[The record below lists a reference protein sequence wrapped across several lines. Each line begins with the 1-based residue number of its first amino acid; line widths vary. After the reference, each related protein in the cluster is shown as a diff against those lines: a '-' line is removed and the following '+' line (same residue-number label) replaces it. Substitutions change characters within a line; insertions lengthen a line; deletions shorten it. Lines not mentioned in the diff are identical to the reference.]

1 MYADS
6 ADPWR
11 FESSEYERQK
21 YAATLAA
28 LPRTRYENALE
39 IGCSIGVLTAQLA
52 PRCDALLA
60 VDVVDLAL
68 ERARRR
74 CRAWPHVEFRKMHLP
89 AEYPAGSFDLVVLSE
104 VGYYWSERDLALARE
119 RIIGGLAPGGHL
131 LLVHWTQPSPDYPLT
146 GDRVHQKFLDRPG
159 DLLRHLDGQRADTYR
174 LDLFAAPLSS
184 AGATATAGHAA
195 AADRASR
202 R

>member
-1 MYADS
+1 MTPHNIGPDASTPPEYFDRMYADS
-6 ADPWR
+6 DDPWR
-11 FESSEYERQK
+11 FESSEYELKK

-89 AEYPAGSFDLVVLSE
+89 AEYPVGSFDLVVLSE

-131 LLVHWTQPSPDYPLT
+131 LMVHWTQPSPDYPLT

-174 LDLFAAPLSS
+174 LDLFA
-184 AGATATAGHAA
+184 
-195 AADRASR
+195 R

>member
-1 MYADS
+1 MTPHNVGPSSSTPPEYFDRMYADS

-60 VDVVDLAL
+60 VDVVDRAL

-159 DLLRHLDGQRADTYR
+159 DLLRHLDGQRAETYR
-174 LDLFAAPLSS
+174 LDLFA
-184 AGATATAGHAA
+184 
-195 AADRASR
+195 R

>member
-1 MYADS
+1 MTPHNLGPGSSTPPEYFDRMYADS
-6 ADPWR
+6 DDPWR
-11 FESSEYERQK
+11 FESSEYERRK

-28 LPRTRYENALE
+28 LPRTRYEKALE

-74 CRAWPHVEFRKMHLP
+74 CRAWPHVEFRRMHLP
-89 AEYPAGSFDLVVLSE
+89 AEYPVGSFDLVVLSE

-174 LDLFAAPLSS
+174 LDLFA
-184 AGATATAGHAA
+184 
-195 AADRASR
+195 R